1 MDIRDLMFT
10 LDSDGPKRD
19 PHSRNSDRHGMRSL
33 YYVALE
39 IQASCSVKYSD
50 AEGRRATYYSV
61 LLTVFVSTL
70 KPRSSPQNAM

>member
-1 MDIRDLMFT
+1 MQKARIESSF
-10 LDSDGPKRD
+10 SG
-19 PHSRNSDRHGMRSL
+19 NSDLRGMRSL
-33 YYVALE
+33 CYVVLE
-39 IQASCSVKYSD
+39 IQASYSVKYSD